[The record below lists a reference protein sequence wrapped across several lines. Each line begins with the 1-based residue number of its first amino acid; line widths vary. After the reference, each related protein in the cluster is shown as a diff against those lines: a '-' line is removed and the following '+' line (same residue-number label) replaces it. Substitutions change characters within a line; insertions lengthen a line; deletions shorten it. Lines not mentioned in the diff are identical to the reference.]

1 MSKLTTFKLACAVI
15 LALICSGN
23 ARAFNASSF
32 ANNSKLASGKWVK
45 VMIPESGVY
54 EITYD
59 ELREMGF
66 NNPAQVKVYGH
77 GGNRINEVMNSSFDD
92 DLSVVPILRI
102 NDKICFY
109 GNGPISMKLVDYTST
124 PHYTRQFNPYSLV
137 GCYFLSDTP
146 GPDTKPSKKS
156 AVVVN
161 NYVDTDVSLGYFLHE
176 KDLISISSS
185 GKEMLGEDFTNSK
198 LYVDYYLPEI
208 ADSTIVVQTV
218 IAANVSNSVSYAN
231 AVLHSRGGVDTT
243 SYSVA
248 SSRIYVPSSD
258 YVHYNYASPFARLKL
273 THPAERGAFEPILT
287 YSGTE
292 VDVRMSRLDYFLL
305 TYKHRNI
312 LKDET
317 DNQILMGYAM
327 TSGNERFQLP
337 NASSS
342 TVVWSINNTNL
353 PLEITTTQYDDAGG
367 TGMAFFSSA
376 TSMSNYVAFDP
387 MRRLKKIS
395 GFESV
400 PNQNLHALSVPDML
414 IITDKLFHS
423 QAQRVA
429 DMHTAIDGMTVHVVD
444 QDQIFNEFSSGTK
457 DAMAYRLFCKM
468 FYDRDNTKFKN
479 LLLFGT
485 GTFDNREAM
494 GEHPGYLLTYQSD
507 NSNYEDFSYTSDDFF
522 GLLDDNSGNNVAA
535 DKLRIG
541 IGRITCADIEE
552 AESDVDKLVEYYA
565 NPDYGVWR
573 NNTLVIT
580 DQPPGKDATLYTFQG
595 EGYKMMIDNDLQTGM
610 NVTTVHNIMY
620 PRSATEFNIDMSR
633 KRATEANHLLSD
645 MLKDGMYYATYVGH
659 AGKIAFTKVNNMWT
673 TGDVSRT
680 SYPRWPIMSTAC
692 CDVAHYDGD
701 SRGIAE
707 LMFHKRDGGAI
718 ALLTSSR
725 MVYATGNDMLNRYFI
740 EGMFSYATTG
750 KMPTLGEAYMKSKL
764 GFAAS
769 NTNKLSFFLLG
780 DPGIKVNYPISR
792 IEVIDL
798 NGYEM
803 TDTNEVATIR
813 PLQSYDIIAH
823 VVDANGNLDASF
835 NGDLTMTL
843 YDKEVKFTTLTES
856 DVERK
861 VYFNRNKLGEVS
873 GRVENGV
880 FTGSMIVPKEV
891 EAVNE
896 NVLIR
901 LYAHK
906 DNSDY
911 MVNGFTKRVKMLPYN
926 DNVAIRDTEAPVIT
940 SMYINDE
947 NGFVEG
953 ATVGSNSMLYITA
966 TDDQGISMQAN
977 SLEHDMTLVL
987 DGGKLSFG
995 DIASY
1000 VTVGDMGKL
1009 INIKFPLSNLG
1020 EGLHTLTYTVF
1031 DMLGNYASR
1040 TITFMVGQ
1048 SGVVTIMADKL
1059 PAYTNQEVNFEV
1071 ETELARMP
1079 EVAVTVTDATGK
1091 LVWKSTSNNFPMSWD
1106 LKDMQGNKVPAGL
1119 YRYFGTYSD
1128 GSNYGGTPIN
1138 QLIVVEPVKTAAK

>member
-15 LALICSGN
+15 LALCCAGIAS
-23 ARAFNASSF
+23 AFNASSF
-32 ANNSKLASGKWVK
+32 ATNSRLATGKWVK

-59 ELREMGF
+59 ELLEMGF
-66 NNPAQVKVYGH
+66 SNPAQVKIYGH
-77 GGNRINEVMNSSFDD
+77 GGNRLSEILSSSFDD
-92 DLSVVPILRI
+92 DLSAVPFLRI
-102 NDKICFY
+102 NNKICFY
-109 GNGPISMKLVDYTST
+109 GNGPISMKLADYSTT
-124 PHYTRQFNPYSLV
+124 PHYTRQFNPYSLE
-137 GCYFLSDTP
+137 GCYFLTENSSA
-146 GPDTKPSKKS
+146 DTKPAKKS

-161 NYVDTDVSLGYFLHE
+161 NYVDNDASLGYFLHE
-176 KDLISISSS
+176 KDLISISGS
-185 GKEMLGEDFTNSK
+185 GKEMLGEDFTVSR
-198 LYVDYYLPEI
+198 LFVDYYLPDI
-208 ADSTIVVQTV
+208 ADSTIVVQSV
-218 IAANVSNSVSYAN
+218 IAANVSNSITYAN
-231 AVLHSRGGVDTT
+231 GVLHSGGATDTT
-243 SYSVA
+243 VYSVA

-258 YVHYNYASPFARLKL
+258 YVHYNFASPYGKLKL
-273 THPAERGAFEPILT
+273 TNPAERGRFEPILT
-287 YSGTE
+287 YAGTE
-292 VDVRMSRLDYFLL
+292 VDMRMARLDYFLL

-342 TVVWSINNTNL
+342 TVVWSINNTNI
-353 PLEITTTQYDDAGG
+353 PLEITTTSYDDEGG
-367 TGMAFFSSA
+367 KGLAFFATA

-387 MRRLKKIS
+387 MRTLKKIS
-395 GFESV
+395 RYEDV
-400 PNQNLHALSVPDML
+400 PNQNLHAMSVPDML

-429 DMHTAIDGMTVHVVD
+429 DMHAAIDGMDVHVVD
-444 QDQIFNEFSSGTK
+444 QDLIFNEFSSGTR
-457 DAMAYRLFCKM
+457 DVMAYRLFCKM
-468 FYDRDNTKFKN
+468 FYDRNNTKFKN

-485 GTFDNREAM
+485 GTFDNRGAM
-494 GEHPGYLLTYQSD
+494 GEHPGNLLTYQSD

-522 GLLDDNSGNNVAA
+522 GLLEDNSGSNISA
-535 DKLRIG
+535 DKLKIG
-541 IGRITCADIEE
+541 VGRITCGDIEE

-573 NNTLVIT
+573 NNTLVIS

-595 EGYKMMIDNDLQTGM
+595 EGYKLMIDNELETGM
-610 NVTTVHNIMY
+610 NVTTIHNIMY
-620 PRSATEFNIDMSR
+620 PRSTTQFSTDISR
-633 KRATEANHLLSD
+633 KKSTEANHMMSD

-659 AGKIAFTKVNNMWT
+659 AGKVSFTKVNYMWT

-692 CDVAHYDGD
+692 CDVAHFDGD

-740 EGMFSYATTG
+740 EGLFSYASTG
-750 KMPTLGEAYMKSKL
+750 RMPTLGEAYMKSKL
-764 GFAAS
+764 GFAAA

-780 DPGIKVNYPISR
+780 DPGMKINYPISR
-792 IEVIDL
+792 FNVIDL
-798 NGYEM
+798 NGYDM
-803 TDTNEVATIR
+803 TDTTEVATIR
-813 PLQSYDIIAH
+813 PLQSYDIVAH
-823 VVDANGNLDASF
+823 VVDADGNLDTSF
-835 NGDLTMTL
+835 NGDATMTL
-843 YDKEVKFTTLTES
+843 YDKETRFTTLTEGN
-856 DVERK
+856 VERK
-861 VYFNRNKLGEVS
+861 IYFNRNKLGEVS
-873 GRVENGV
+873 GRVVNGV
-880 FTGSMIVPKEV
+880 FNGSLIVPKNV
-891 EAVNE
+891 SAVNE
-896 NVLIR
+896 NVLVRI
-901 LYAHK
+901 YAHK

-911 MVNGFTKRVKMLPYN
+911 MVNGFTKNVKMLAYN
-926 DNVAIRDTEAPVIT
+926 ENVAIHDTEAPVIT
-940 SMYINDE
+940 SMFINDE

-977 SLEHDMTLVL
+977 SLENDMSLIL
-987 DGGKLSFG
+987 DGGKSSYS

-1009 INIKFPLSNLG
+1009 VDIKFPLSNLG
-1020 EGLHTLTYTVF
+1020 EGLHTLTYSVF
-1031 DMLGNYASR
+1031 DLLGNYATR

-1048 SGVVTIMADKL
+1048 SGAVTVMADKL
-1059 PAYTNQEVNFEV
+1059 PAYTNQEVNFDA
-1071 ETELARMP
+1071 ETELPRMP
-1079 EVAVTVTDATGK
+1079 ETAITVTDATGK
-1091 LVWKSTSNNFPMSWD
+1091 LVWKSAAGDFPVTWD
-1106 LKDMQGNKVPAGL
+1106 LRDMNGNKVPAGL

-1138 QLIVVEPVKTAAK
+1138 KLIVVDPVKTAK